1 MLTTLIM
8 AGCMGD
14 ADPVRVSLDIDAS
27 DLVMNIGETS
37 TRAGSSKAA
46 DSHLTYST
54 DNPSVATVNQDGKVT
69 ARSIGEATI
78 TVHMDE
84 DRKDW
89 YAATDRTYRVVVKVP
104 SAEQL
109 RRIDRDTPLTLVAQE
124 DGKITITFCGG
135 ITLSADII
143 YTINGGAEQIISKNT
158 KGAFDIVVKKHDFV
172 QLFSANDALSSG
184 IAAGARGATR
194 AVDDGAKYINIKPA
208 MKTEIY
214 GNVMSMFKGE
224 NFEDDHEID
233 AAYALYGLFAGAE
246 KLVNNSFRH
255 IELPAYKLA
264 DGCYQDMFYG
274 CKGIERAP
282 DLPAEKTTKNCYK
295 EMFAGCSKLSYL
307 KCQADDISAEGCT
320 KDWLAGAGSEVTEV
334 KTLVTAFD
342 FPANS
347 NDGVPAGWTNEL
359 IYPVKS
365 VTLNKTSLEM
375 TVGSTETGTA
385 ILTAEVDPAY
395 ASDKTV
401 FWLTSNKNVATV
413 DDHGKVTAVGSGEA
427 KITATAGGKTATC
440 TVKVDVPATSVS
452 ISGADAINAG
462 SRYTGQLTATVTP
475 ATATDASVT
484 WSSSAPDV
492 LSVDANGKVS
502 LVALPASTTDVTI
515 TATSNADASVKGTTV
530 ISVIVS
536 VPATGVSISGAD
548 AINAGNGYT
557 GQLTATVTPATATN
571 QTVTWSSSHPGI
583 LSVNSDGK
591 VSLVALPASTTD
603 VTITA
608 TSNADASVKGTTVIS
623 VSDPSVSLASASVG
637 MVIGKNGKAYNTV
650 ALANTYS
657 TAAAIIAYKGAA
669 GTADKSSSATSYVG
683 LAIALTD
690 VNNTYQWCTENYC
703 THMVPMTT
711 TLSYA
716 LSMTEGFGKGIENT
730 STLAYSNKP
739 THTHDA
745 AYQAMRAD
753 DSPKGTRGW
762 FLPTIGQWNLI
773 VKGMCGGDG
782 DLTSSEN
789 SNYKADKFN
798 VKITAA
804 GGTGVKNGNYWSSD
818 ECGYGNAWTM
828 DFDNGSANN
837 PSITSSC
844 NVRLVLAF

>member
-1 MLTTLIM
+1 MKKVKYLLTGVVAMLTTLIM

-124 DGKITITFCGG
+124 DGKITITFNNG

-172 QLFSANDALSSG
+172 QLFSVNDALSSG
-184 IAAGARGATR
+184 ITAGARGATR

-224 NFEDDHEID
+224 NFEDDQEID

-255 IELPAYKLA
+255 IELPAYELR

-282 DLPAEKTTKNCYK
+282 DLPAATVLKNCYK

-359 IYPVKS
+359 LYPVKS

-375 TVGSTETGTA
+375 TVGSAETGTA
-385 ILTAEVDPAY
+385 ILTADVDPAY

-440 TVKVDVPATSVS
+440 TVKVDVPATGVS

-475 ATATDASVT
+475 ATAT
-484 WSSSAPDV
+484 
-492 LSVDANGKVS
+492 
-502 LVALPASTTDVTI
+502 
-515 TATSNADASVKGTTV
+515 
-530 ISVIVS
+530 
-536 VPATGVSISGAD
+536 
-548 AINAGNGYT
+548 
-557 GQLTATVTPATATN
+557 N
-571 QTVTWSSSHPGI
+571 QIVTWSSSHPGI

-623 VSDPSVSLASASVG
+623 VSDPSVPLASASVG
-637 MVIGKNGKAYNTV
+637 MVIGANGKAYNTV

-657 TAAAIIAYKGAA
+657 SAAAIIAYMGNGEAN
-669 GTADKSSSATSYVG
+669 SSYNTG
-683 LAIALTD
+683 LAISLAD
-690 VNNTYQWCTENYC
+690 VSGEKRWKSIQYRNCTAQNSDFNKIKSDLNGLSH
-703 THMVPMTT
+703 TA
-711 TLSYA
+711 TLVS
-716 LSMTEGFGKGIENT
+716 EEHRDHG
-730 STLAYSNKP
+730 
-739 THTHDA
+739 HDA
-745 AYQAMRAD
+745 ALAAD
-753 DSPKGTRGW
+753 GYTSTTATPEGCSKW
-762 FLPTIGQWNLI
+762 FLPTIGQWKLM
-773 VKGMCGGDG
+773 VEAMCGGPGLTTSVQDIYKAAEFNKKIRAAYGVSESTSCDG
-782 DLTSSEN
+782 D
-789 SNYKADKFN
+789 
-798 VKITAA
+798 VKT
-804 GGTGVKNGNYWSSD
+804 NFYWSSVESSAYNSD
-818 ECGYGNAWTM
+818 DVYAWIMFFSYGDADISRKSNTGY
-828 DFDNGSANN
+828 
-837 PSITSSC
+837 
-844 NVRLVLAF
+844 VRPVLAF

>member
-1 MLTTLIM
+1 
-8 AGCMGD
+8 
-14 ADPVRVSLDIDAS
+14 VRVSLDIDAS

-46 DSHLTYST
+46 DSRLTYST

-124 DGKITITFCGG
+124 DGKITITFNNG

-184 IAAGARGATR
+184 ITAGARGATR

-274 CKGIERAP
+274 CKGIRRAP

-359 IYPVKS
+359 LYPVKS

-375 TVGSTETGTA
+375 TVGSAETGTA

-440 TVKVDVPATSVS
+440 TVKVDVPAT
-452 ISGADAINAG
+452 
-462 SRYTGQLTATVTP
+462 
-475 ATATDASVT
+475 
-484 WSSSAPDV
+484 
-492 LSVDANGKVS
+492 
-502 LVALPASTTDVTI
+502 
-515 TATSNADASVKGTTV
+515 
-530 ISVIVS
+530 
-536 VPATGVSISGAD
+536 GVSISGAD

-571 QTVTWSSSHPGI
+571 QTVTWFSSHPGI

-657 TAAAIIAYKGAA
+657 SAAAIIAYKGAA

-703 THMVPMTT
+703 AHMVPMTT

-716 LSMTEGFGKGIENT
+716 LSMTDGFGKGIENT

-782 DLTSSEN
+782 DLTSSTN
-789 SNYKADKFN
+789 PNYKADKFN

-818 ECGYGNAWTM
+818 ECGYSNAWTM

>member
-1 MLTTLIM
+1 MKKVKYLLTGVVAMLTTLIM

-27 DLVMNIGETS
+27 DLVLNIGETS
-37 TRAGSSKAA
+37 TRVGSSKAA
-46 DSHLTYST
+46 DSHFTYRT
-54 DNPSVATVNQDGKVT
+54 DNPSVATVDEDGEVT

-84 DRKDW
+84 NRTDW
-89 YAATDRTYRVVVKVP
+89 YAATDRSYRVVVKSP
-104 SAEQL
+104 SAEIL
-109 RRIDRDTPLTLVAQE
+109 RRYDRDTPLTFVALE
-124 DGKITITFCGG
+124 DGKITITFNNG
-135 ITLSADII
+135 ITLDDDII
-143 YTINGGAEQIISKNT
+143 YTINDGDEKIISKDT
-158 KGAFDIVVKKHDFV
+158 KGAYDIVVKKNDFV
-172 QLFSANDALSSG
+172 QLFSYNDALSSG
-184 IAAGARGATR
+184 IAAGARGTTR
-194 AVDDGAKYINIKPA
+194 AVADGAKYINIKPA

-274 CKGIERAP
+274 CKGIQRAP

-359 IYPVKS
+359 LYPVKS
-365 VTLNKTSLEM
+365 VKLNKTSLEM

-385 ILTAEVDPAY
+385 ILTADVDPAY

-440 TVKVDVPATSVS
+440 TVKVDVPATGVS

-475 ATATDASVT
+475 ATATDAS
-484 WSSSAPDV
+484 
-492 LSVDANGKVS
+492 
-502 LVALPASTTDVTI
+502 
-515 TATSNADASVKGTTV
+515 
-530 ISVIVS
+530 
-536 VPATGVSISGAD
+536 
-548 AINAGNGYT
+548 
-557 GQLTATVTPATATN
+557 
-571 QTVTWSSSHPGI
+571 VTWSSSHPGI

-637 MVIGKNGKAYNTV
+637 MVIGANGKAYKTV

-657 TAAAIIAYKGAA
+657 SAAAIIAYKGAA
-669 GTADKSSSATSYVG
+669 GTADKSDRAAATSYVG

-690 VNNTYQWCTENYC
+690 VNNTYQWCTAGYC
-703 THMVPMTT
+703 NHEVLPMTT
-711 TLSYA
+711 ELSDA
-716 LSMTEGFGKGIENT
+716 LINMTDGFGQGIGNT
-730 STLAYSNKP
+730 STLTRSNSP
-739 THTHDA
+739 AHTHA
-745 AYQAMRAD
+745 AANQTIG
-753 DSPKGTRGW
+753 DSPKGTSGW

-773 VKGMCGGDG
+773 VKGMCGDHGKLAETEKD
-782 DLTSSEN
+782 D
-789 SNYKADKFN
+789 YKYDKFN

-804 GGTGVKNGNYWSSD
+804 GGTGVKNGDYWSSD
-818 ECGYGNAWTM
+818 KCGYNNAWTM
-828 DFDNGSANN
+828 DFANGRANN
-837 PSITSSC
+837 RSNTSFC
-844 NVRLVLAF
+844 NVRPVLAF